1 LRPPIRAE
9 REGVLEEGEKGR
21 ERREE
26 RERGRGRERE
36 E

>member
-1 LRPPIRAE
+1 MRPPIRAE
-9 REGVLEEGEKGR
+9 REVVLEEGEKGR

-26 RERGRGRERE
+26 RERGIERERE